1 MNEKNIKD
9 ILQIILNNLQGKKF
23 IWRLEGSANLKIQG
37 IDVSV
42 KDLDIST
49 DDSGIENFR
58 NALKKFIIK
67 DFFNQKINSQ
77 SLICNIDNFEVEINS
92 YNNKELNMFDKT
104 KNFLWNNLQIPIL
117 PLEYAKKFYELI
129 NRQDKISLIAKY
141 ISQVSETKF

>member
-9 ILQIILNNLQGKKF
+9 ILQIILNNLQDKKF
-23 IWRLEGSANLKIQG
+23 IWRIEGSANLKIQG

-49 DDSGIENFR
+49 DDSGIKNFR

-104 KNFLWNNLQIPIL
+104 KNFLWNNLQIQSP
-117 PLEYAKKFYELI
+117 
-129 NRQDKISLIAKY
+129 R
-141 ISQVSETKF
+141 